1 MSDEDMTGG
10 FIFLYPFNNDQCG
23 AGVRAY
29 QKCLA
34 SSNEEVSKFYP
45 RDLND
50 FIRILNKIHDTNWT
64 RELVER
70 YIGI

>member
-1 MSDEDMTGG
+1 MSDEDITGG

-23 AGVRAY
+23 YGVHAY
-29 QKCLA
+29 QTYLA
-34 SSNEEVSKFYP
+34 SSSENISKFYP

-50 FIRILNKIHDTNWT
+50 FIRTLNKIHYTNWT